1 MMLTPET
8 CRAGRALLKWSMR
21 DLAERARVDFT
32 TINRIEAGLQV
43 PRVSTQSRILAAFAS
58 AGVEILSDHE
68 RIGAMLALTPDTR
81 RRGAPVKGR
90 PQA

>member
-68 RIGAMLALTPDTR
+68 RIGAVLALAPEIQDE
-81 RRGAPVKGR
+81 GAP
-90 PQA
+90 Q